1 MISALTGWQ
10 QEDQPNPEIYS
21 GFETRLGYNESKRKR
36 KKSQEG
42 KEGAVPDIRAP
53 RMVCDPPNPLL
64 EKAGPAEN
72 VMVKEVWGTNAL
84 VEWQPPKD
92 DGNSEVTG
100 YFVQKADKKTMVRGQ
115 RGLGGWG
122 KVALSFLFHSWETEA
137 RRQGGCE
144 WEWAGF
150 RRQTAASAP
159 PLLTCGPR
167 AGLSW
172 SLLVPIP
179 GVVQC
184 LRAQSPHQLYSV
196 GSYRGQ

>member
-1 MISALTGWQ
+1 
-10 QEDQPNPEIYS
+10 
-21 GFETRLGYNESKRKR
+21 
-36 KKSQEG
+36 
-42 KEGAVPDIRAP
+42 
-53 RMVCDPPNPLL
+53 
-64 EKAGPAEN
+64 
-72 VMVKEVWGTNAL
+72 MVKEVWGTNAL

-122 KVALSFLFHSWETEA
+122 NAGGLGRAELSFLFHSLEIEA
-137 RRQGGCE
+137 RRAGGCE

-159 PLLTCGPR
+159 PLLCLYSRVAHVPAFLGP
-167 AGLSW
+167 SF
-172 SLLVPIP
+172 VPIP

-184 LRAQSPHQLYSV
+184 LRTQSPHQLYSV
-196 GSYRGQ
+196 GSYRWQ